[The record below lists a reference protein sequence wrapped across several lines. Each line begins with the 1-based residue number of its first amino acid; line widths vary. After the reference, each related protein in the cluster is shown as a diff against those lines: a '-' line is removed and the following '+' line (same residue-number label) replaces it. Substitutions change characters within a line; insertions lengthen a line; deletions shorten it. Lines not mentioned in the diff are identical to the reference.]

1 MCDPL
6 YMNSRRFI
14 WSGGLERKVHLIKW
28 GTIIQNKRNGG
39 LEVHRARHQHTSLL
53 GKLIWDILHNSDKPW
68 AQIVNRKY
76 DTNDLEDLLECSG
89 SYLITSL
96 NNAYTNLKNG
106 YCTIAFK
113 IQLFGTVK
121 CQVNS

>member
-1 MCDPL
+1 ME
-6 YMNSRRFI
+6 
-14 WSGGLERKVHLIKW
+14 GLESIGRGISILPYW
-28 GTIIQNKRNGG
+28 
-39 LEVHRARHQHTSLL
+39 ASLFGISCTTQISL
-53 GKLIWDILHNSDKPW
+53 NW

-121 CQVNS
+121 SQVNS